1 MKSLKEM
8 QQMKQP
14 SNKILEHL
22 SAKDLKWMVE
32 DNLLIDMHK
41 TKLGKDKDYVVLSMA
56 VKDKVPAID
65 LAKFIENS
73 VYKYEDVEVSGAT
86 DTQGRYLVYVELKRD
101 PELFEKIQ
109 GILSD
114 AGHLTGIETWN
125 FKTMGLSDYIPF
137 DGDAFAQHVISDSSL
152 YEQRHPSQDEEQA
165 VESVQE
171 SIKSRLKF
179 LLRY

>member
-1 MKSLKEM
+1 
-8 QQMKQP
+8 MKQP

-22 SAKDLKWMVE
+22 SAQDLKWMVE

-41 TKLGKDKDYVVLSMA
+41 TKLGADKDYVVLSMA

-65 LAKFIENS
+65 LAKFVENS

-86 DTQGRYLVYVELKRD
+86 DSQGRYLVYVELKRD
-101 PELFEKIQ
+101 PELFEKIR
-109 GILSD
+109 GILED
-114 AGHLTGIETWN
+114 ASRLTGINEWK
-125 FKTMGLSDYIPF
+125 FKTLGLSDYVPF
-137 DGDAFAQHVISDSSL
+137 DSDSFAQYVISDSTL
-152 YEQRHPSQDEEQA
+152 YEQRHPSLSEQEKQQ
-165 VESVQE
+165 ESVQE